1 MKGRK
6 HREQAEQIS
15 PLQVDVRFFFFLLF
29 LLFSFR
35 GYCRIPVHLLL
46 FFFKAAWLSQHPNV
60 LLILDQTFIENKT
73 KHIYTM

>member
-15 PLQVDVRFFFFLLF
+15 PQQVDVRFFFSPSF
-29 LLFSFR
+29 FSFLFVAIAESR
-35 GYCRIPVHLLL
+35 SICYF